1 MSVAHGRPRAIN
13 SEDVNVRPLVK
24 SDFDDSLAGGADLFI
39 HYASICCIL
48 GDITEACS
56 RNTLS
61 QAKQDH
67 FRSLLFRWPRTLPLD
82 LHISYR
88 KPESNEYLLCPYNI
102 RTRQLHIPYFMA
114 IAIVGRP
121 SARGII
127 SPQSILAA
135 SFVAGIFEELLVR
148 DDISRLAPIF
158 NRYCVA
164 ASFFLFSL
172 RPFAELWEACQ
183 PDLEILRLS
192 LGELSKRWKSAIGG
206 SKALESILS
215 SQQHNTMPSTAKTS
229 WLTREQRF
237 FFDGFP
243 LELCRMWKPYMR
255 SCENATGQRE
265 LSLPLETDPLNQDL
279 VIPGQFN
286 LMRDNGAVSDMH
298 FPEPGLP
305 DFALS
310 DFLWEG
316 LENWFGGK

>member
-13 SEDVNVRPLVK
+13 SEDVSVRPLVE
-24 SDFDDSLAGGADLFI
+24 SDFEDSLAGGADLFI
-39 HYASICCIL
+39 YYASICCIL

-82 LHISYR
+82 LHVSYR
-88 KPESNEYLLCPYNI
+88 KPGSNEYLLRSYDSH
-102 RTRQLHIPYFMA
+102 TRQLHIPYFIA

-121 SARGII
+121 SAGGII

-135 SFVAGIFEELLVR
+135 SFVAGIFEELLMR

-164 ASFFLFSL
+164 ASFFLISL
-172 RPFAELWEACQ
+172 RPFSELWDACQ

-206 SKALESILS
+206 SKALDSILS
-215 SQQHNTMPSTAKTS
+215 SRQHNATPSTAKIS
-229 WLTREQRF
+229 CLTREQRF
-237 FFDGFP
+237 FFDGFA
-243 LELCRMWKPYMR
+243 LELCRMWKPYMQF
-255 SCENATGQRE
+255 SGNAAGERE
-265 LSLPLETDPLNQDL
+265 LGMPPETDPLSRDL
-279 VIPGQFN
+279 VIPAQFN
-286 LMRDNGAVSDMH
+286 LTRDNSTVSDIP
-298 FPEPGLP
+298 FPETGLP
-305 DFALS
+305 DFTLS

-316 LENWFGGK
+316 LENWVGGK